1 MGAVEHRI
9 SEQHQQKMK
18 FSCILLTFLFFTG
31 DVKKSHSFY
40 VNKFDVRLFNAIF
53 DRRYLDAIKMLNHRK
68 SIKPENTQPEELS
81 EDLIDVTGDSRLPT
95 DVSFWRKFGKMVR
108 RIN

>member
-1 MGAVEHRI
+1 MFVI
-9 SEQHQQKMK
+9 VSV
-18 FSCILLTFLFFTG
+18 SG

-68 SIKPENTQPEELS
+68 SIKP
-81 EDLIDVTGDSRLPT
+81 G
-95 DVSFWRKFGKMVR
+95 
-108 RIN
+108 